1 MTNKTR
7 DFFSLPN
14 LLTILRI
21 ILTPPIIVFLFLGE
35 GYRGKIYLFA
45 SIVLFTVAALTDFFD
60 GYFARKYSAKTEHGS
75 FLDPLAD
82 KVLVISTF
90 LAFYFLDIISFWLI
104 AVIVLRDLGITFLRT
119 FMLKSGSSLNTSYFA
134 KVKTTFQFVAIY
146 LCFLYLIINSYLN
159 IDYLK
164 IYLDSFMFLVA
175 IVTLWSGIDYLIKNK
190 KFCERNCD

>member
-7 DFFSLPN
+7 AFFSLPN

-21 ILTPPIIVFLFLGE
+21 LLTPPIIIFLFWGE
-35 GYRGKIYLFA
+35 GYRGKTYLFA
-45 SIVLFTVAALTDFFD
+45 SVVLFTVAALTDFFD
-60 GYFARKYSAKTEHGS
+60 GYFARKYSAKTKHGS

-82 KVLVISTF
+82 KILVISTF

-104 AVIVLRDLGITFLRT
+104 AVIVLRDFGITFLRT
-119 FMLKSGSSLNTSYFA
+119 FMLKNGSSLNTSYFA
-134 KVKTTFQFVAIY
+134 KVKTTFQFIAIY

-175 IVTLWSGIDYLIKNK
+175 IVTLWSGIDYLRRLSK
-190 KFCERNCD
+190 K